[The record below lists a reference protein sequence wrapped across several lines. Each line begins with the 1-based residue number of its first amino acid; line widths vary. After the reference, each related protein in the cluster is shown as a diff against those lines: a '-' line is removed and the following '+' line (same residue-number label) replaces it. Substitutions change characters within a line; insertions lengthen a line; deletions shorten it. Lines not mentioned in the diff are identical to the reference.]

1 MTDLP
6 RTQAL
11 RCFSTVAQEG
21 TVSRAASLL
30 NLTQPAV
37 SLQLAGLRDS
47 LTYDLPM
54 TQEQL
59 PCVRSLV
66 APEIDFRI
74 QDFIAAANSLKQ
86 AQRGRLRVGTILDPE
101 FTRLGPF
108 VRSLTASSH
117 ETEIILRHGM
127 NDDLLTQIGKGELD
141 VGYYIEATP
150 NRSSSSQPPCERPL
164 EGGKFQLAPLM
175 RYIYRVIA
183 PADWSDKVLGKDW
196 ADLAALPWL
205 ATPSPSAH
213 RRLLDNVFQP
223 LGCLPKRVGFTDQE
237 EATIDFVDSLDA
249 SGFTIDSVLSFIPA
263 PWPRRSGSLP

>member
-30 NLTQPAV
+30 NLTQTEAGAALLPLAHKAV
-37 SLQLAGLRDS
+37 SA
-47 LTYDLPM
+47 
-54 TQEQL
+54 
-59 PCVRSLV
+59 
-66 APEIDFRI
+66 A

-164 EGGKFQLAPLM
+164 TGVCSTTCSS
-175 RYIYRVIA
+175 R
-183 PADWSDKVLGKDW
+183 S
-196 ADLAALPWL
+196 AA
-205 ATPSPSAH
+205 
-213 RRLLDNVFQP
+213 
-223 LGCLPKRVGFTDQE
+223 C
-237 EATIDFVDSLDA
+237 
-249 SGFTIDSVLSFIPA
+249 
-263 PWPRRSGSLP
+263 RSGSASPIRKRPRSISSNPASASASPATSYSTASRANAISSSPTRSR